1 MTEDPAMDLAIDI
14 PDRARR
20 ATYAQR
26 LTRRAGDA
34 PRAACVG
41 VDPSPA
47 SLALLAGIPVGAR
60 GRAGRTTRAG
70 AIERFAG
77 LVIES
82 ARDHAAAIKPQAA
95 WYEAAGAPG
104 IRALERTIEFARTA
118 GLLVV
123 LDAKRGDVP
132 HTAAAYADAWL
143 GDEAANGM
151 GVDAL
156 TVNAAVGTDSLDA
169 MARIAADR
177 HCALY
182 ALLHTSNPGAA
193 TLQSA
198 QLADGRPWWELLA
211 GELAA
216 ADVRV
221 GGGVVGAVVGAT
233 RPDLLARARMLLPN
247 APLLVPGIGAQGGS
261 VDGLAGLDVPELDVP
276 PSLIVA
282 ARSLLP
288 SEPLDTLAFRHAVT
302 TASRALA
309 RAVAGP
315 VVSRA

>member
-1 MTEDPAMDLAIDI
+1 MSSTSTDPAMELAIEV
-14 PDRARR
+14 PERTRRASFAQRLARR
-20 ATYAQR
+20 AK
-26 LTRRAGDA
+26 DA
-34 PRAACVG
+34 PLAACVG
-41 VDPSPA
+41 IDPSPDA
-47 SLALLAGIPVGAR
+47 LALLHGIDIGVR

-82 ARDHAAAIKPQAA
+82 ARDHAVAIKPQIA

-118 GLLVV
+118 GVLVV

-132 HTAAAYADAWL
+132 HTAEAYADAWL
-143 GDEAANGM
+143 GDDAANGM

-156 TVNAAVGTDSLDA
+156 TVNASVGLDSLEE

-177 HCALY
+177 HTALY

-193 TLQSA
+193 HLQAA
-198 QLADGRPWWELLA
+198 QLLDGRPWWELLA
-211 GELAA
+211 NELAA
-216 ADVRV
+216 VDDRV

-233 RPDLLARARMLLPN
+233 RPELLARARTLLPN
-247 APLLVPGIGAQGGS
+247 QPLLLPGIGAQGGS
-261 VDGLAGLDVPELDVP
+261 VDDLGALADSGSTAPT
-276 PSLIVA
+276 SLIVA

-288 SEPLDTLAFRHAVT
+288 PAACDTPAFRHAVS
-302 TASRALA
+302 TAAAALA
-309 RAVAGP
+309 AQLRA
-315 VVSRA
+315 